1 MEHFWAVQAY
11 GVAQAAEY
19 STGVLSDVGLLV
31 GCGCLTL
38 MCTFLG
44 EPRGSLFQKLPAPHL
59 AQSTVKES
67 TFGFEIFGL
76 SMHVL
81 SF

>member
-11 GVAQAAEY
+11 GVVQAAEY
-19 STGVLSDVGLLV
+19 SAGVLPDVGLSV

-44 EPRGSLFQKLPAPHL
+44 EPR
-59 AQSTVKES
+59 
-67 TFGFEIFGL
+67 
-76 SMHVL
+76 
-81 SF
+81 